1 MRLVS
6 ATDVAIAFAIRAN
19 RLVIRE
25 QVGRFGDV
33 FWAVSDDAGLI
44 EVHTT
49 QASLQARLADIQ
61 HRAA

>member
-6 ATDVAIAFAIRAN
+6 ATDVAIALAIRAD

-33 FWAVSDDAGLI
+33 FWAVSDDVGLI
-44 EVHTT
+44 EVHST

-61 HRAA
+61 QRAA